1 MESKDLLEKL
11 LTVFQVYSLMTAG
24 TCPCAALFD
33 AYEDLDELEK
43 YLSKRE
49 YTGNN
54 IDCYCVHCETSRVF
68 EFSDCEVH
76 EETGLI
82 RIPIADESGRARKP
96 RPQEIFNLYLNR
108 RYALTYRCTRDRSHT
123 IIFDLITTND
133 KIIKIGQFPSVAD
146 LATPEIKKYKS
157 ILGNQYRE
165 YSRAIGLFANG
176 IGIGS
181 YVYLRRIIE
190 NLVFNKFKQVSG
202 ELGVTADIFGT
213 LRFDE
218 KIDTLKDY
226 LPDLLVKNKNLYG
239 IVSKGVHELSEEE
252 CLKMFP
258 CIKTGIELILDDIL
272 AEKERAKKAK
282 EFEKFV
288 ADTTGKL
295 KK

>member
-1 MESKDLLEKL
+1 MDKIEDLLVNKGL
-11 LTVFQVYSLMTAG
+11 YDSIGITI
-24 TCPCAALFD
+24 D
-33 AYEDLDELEK
+33 DLEELHK
-43 YLSKRE
+43 YLSRSE
-49 YTGNN
+49 FTGNN
-54 IDCYCVHCETSRVF
+54 IDCYCIHCGTNRIF

-76 EETGLI
+76 EETGFL
-82 RIPIADESGRARKP
+82 RMPVLDESSRAKKP
-96 RPQEIFNLYLNR
+96 KPEEIFSSYLSR
-108 RYALTYRCTRDRSHT
+108 RYVLTYRCTREKSHT
-123 IIFDLITTND
+123 IVFDLITTND

-146 LATPEIKKYKS
+146 LAMPEIRKYKS

-190 NLVFNKFKQVSG
+190 NLVFDKFKQVSDK
-202 ELGVTADIFGT
+202 LGVMAEDFGT

-239 IVSKGVHELSEEE
+239 IVSKGIHELSEEE
-252 CLKMFP
+252 CLAMFP
-258 CIKTGIELILDDIL
+258 CIKTGIELILDDIGV
-272 AEKERAKKAK
+272 EKERVAKAK

>member
-1 MESKDLLEKL
+1 MGKIEDLLVNQGL
-11 LTVFQVYSLMTAG
+11 YDSNDITI
-24 TCPCAALFD
+24 D
-33 AYEDLDELEK
+33 DLEEIEK
-43 YLSKRE
+43 YLSKSE
-49 YTGNN
+49 YNGNN
-54 IDCYCVHCETSRVF
+54 IDCYCINCETNRVF
-68 EFSDCEVH
+68 EFANCEVH
-76 EETGLI
+76 EETGFM
-82 RIPIADESGRARKP
+82 RIALPDADGRSRKP
-96 RPQEIFNLYLNR
+96 KKEEIYNSYLNR
-108 RYALTYRCTRDRSHT
+108 RYALTYRCTRDRSQT
-123 IIFDLITTND
+123 IVFDLITTND
-133 KIIKIGQFPSVAD
+133 KLIKIGQFPSVAD
-146 LATPEIKKYKS
+146 LVMPEIRKYKS
-157 ILGNQYRE
+157 TLGKQYRE

-190 NLVFNKFKQVSG
+190 NLVFDKFKQVSG
-202 ELGVTADIFGT
+202 ELGVTVEDFGT

-239 IVSKGVHELSEEE
+239 IVSKGIHELSEEE

-258 CIKTGIELILDDIL
+258 CIKTGIELILNDIL
-272 AEKERAKKAK
+272 AEKERAEKAK

>member
-1 MESKDLLEKL
+1 MGKIEDLLVNKGL
-11 LTVFQVYSLMTAG
+11 YDCVDIT
-24 TCPCAALFD
+24 FD
-33 AYEDLDELEK
+33 DLEELEK
-43 YLSKRE
+43 YLSKSE
-49 YTGNN
+49 YSGNN
-54 IDCYCVHCETSRVF
+54 IDCYCVNCETNRVF
-68 EFSDCEVH
+68 EFSNCEVH
-76 EETGLI
+76 EETGFI
-82 RIPIADESGRARKP
+82 RMALTDDGGRNRKP
-96 RPQEIFNLYLNR
+96 KPQETFNSYLNR

-133 KIIKIGQFPSVAD
+133 KVMKVGQFQSVAD
-146 LATPEIKKYKS
+146 MTIPEIKRYRS
-157 ILGNQYRE
+157 ILGKEYRE
-165 YSRAIGLFANG
+165 YSRAVGLFANA

-190 NLVFNKFKQVSG
+190 NLVFEKFSQASG
-202 ELGVTADIFGT
+202 KLGITPEDFAV

-226 LPDLLVKNKNLYG
+226 LPDLLVNNKNLYG
-239 IVSKGVHELSEEE
+239 IVSKGIHELSEEE

-258 CIKTGIELILDDIL
+258 CIRTGIELILDDVL
-272 AEKERAKKAK
+272 AEKERVAKAK

>member
-1 MESKDLLEKL
+1 MGKIEDLLVNQGL
-11 LTVFQVYSLMTAG
+11 YDSIDITI
-24 TCPCAALFD
+24 D
-33 AYEDLDELEK
+33 DLEEIEK
-43 YLSKRE
+43 YLSKSE
-49 YTGNN
+49 YNGNN
-54 IDCYCVHCETSRVF
+54 IDCYCINCETSRVF
-68 EFSDCEVH
+68 EFANCEVH
-76 EETGLI
+76 EETGFM
-82 RIPIADESGRARKP
+82 RIALPDADGRSRKP
-96 RPQEIFNLYLNR
+96 KKEEIYNSYLNR

-123 IIFDLITTND
+123 IVFDLITTND
-133 KIIKIGQFPSVAD
+133 KLIKIGQFPSVAD
-146 LATPEIKKYKS
+146 LVMPEIRKYKS
-157 ILGNQYRE
+157 TLGKQYCE

-190 NLVFNKFKQVSG
+190 NLVFDKFKQVSG
-202 ELGVTADIFGT
+202 ELGVMVEDFGS

-239 IVSKGVHELSEEE
+239 IVSKGIHELSEEE

-272 AEKERAKKAK
+272 AEKERAEKAK